1 MKSFWVAVVIA
12 VLLIGGGILFNQNID
27 HVTREMSCKEE
38 KITALI
44 KERDFKAAEKE
55 INGLKKYIDEKMI
68 VLASVVDHK
77 NIDDIELCVAEIE
90 GYVKEKDKAEA
101 LTRCKKLEHL
111 INHLP
116 INYRV
121 TLQNIL

>member
-1 MKSFWVAVVIA
+1 MKSFWAAVVIA
-12 VLLIGGGILFNQNID
+12 ALLIGGGILFNKNID
-27 HVTREMSCKEE
+27 KVTQELSEKEGKITSLIEE
-38 KITALI
+38 K
-44 KERDFKAAEKE
+44 DFEEAGKE
-55 INGLKKYIDEKMI
+55 IDGLKKYIDEKMI

-77 NIDDIELCVAEIE
+77 NVDEIELCVAEIE
-90 GYVKEKDKAEA
+90 GYTREKSKTEA
-101 LTRCKKLEHL
+101 LTKCKKLEHL